1 MPGESVH
8 AYYLRDLG
16 YLLRERAEEA
26 ARESRSIREQR
37 AVPDRTN
44 ADAFAA
50 GVAHGYYAVISL
62 MLNQAE
68 SFGIPAADLALEG
81 LDPERDLG

>member
-1 MPGESVH
+1 
-8 AYYLRDLG
+8 
-16 YLLRERAEEA
+16 
-26 ARESRSIREQR
+26 
-37 AVPDRTN
+37 VPDRTN
-44 ADAFAA
+44 ADAFAE

-68 SFGIPAADLALEG
+68 SFGIGAADLALEG